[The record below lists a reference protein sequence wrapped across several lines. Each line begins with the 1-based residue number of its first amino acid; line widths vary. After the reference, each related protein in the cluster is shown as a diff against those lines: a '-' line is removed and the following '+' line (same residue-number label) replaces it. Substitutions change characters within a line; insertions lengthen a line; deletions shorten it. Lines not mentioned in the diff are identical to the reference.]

1 MVFLLEMTGNRLFD
15 GWEILFASY
24 LLGGYVRG
32 KVRLHKV
39 VSELQKEG
47 FPVKYHFEI
56 LRMGPSSP
64 SVDVYSRKLEH
75 HNLIKIKEIPV
86 GEGYN
91 DRVDYILTEEG
102 RKVVRNEILSVLEK
116 EYPHLLKRVGKIA
129 KKYANEMTK
138 PSEFVEMIHDELLI
152 DNKEEFK
159 KKLNETLEKYQNLLK
174 KFKNEDYGFCGV
186 WLAFAGLVDLAVEVL
201 ENIKYSDLISD
212 EIFDDF
218 DVNLSEDAGKYF
230 ILNKAIEG
238 LELISE
244 KYPLTEC
251 LENFECISED
261 WDKCKELENEVYAIF
276 TALESN
282 AIIYGYLETEEG
294 NLFLK
299 DLTAKEMEL

>member
-1 MVFLLEMTGNRLFD
+1 M
-15 GWEILFASY
+15 
-24 LLGGYVRG
+24 RG

-116 EYPHLLKRVGKIA
+116 EYPHLLKRVVKIA

-174 KFKNEDYGFCGV
+174 KFKNEDYGLCGAC
-186 WLAFAGLVDLAVEVL
+186 LAFAGLVDLAVEVL
-201 ENIKYSDLISD
+201 ENIKYSDLLSD

-230 ILNKAIEG
+230 IINKAIED

-251 LENFECISED
+251 FENFECISED
-261 WDKCKELENEVYAIF
+261 WDKCKELENEVYTIF